1 MVYDN
6 ITFGP
11 SDDDD
16 HEQQS
21 KEASMQMGNRQIRAD
36 GISIA
41 ESDSDDDESP
51 EYTYGCVRRIT
62 VDGDTNPC
70 PGNVQTTKDYGDRFY
85 RECPACQV
93 EHPMEKVSIKNDD
106 DS

>member
-1 MVYDN
+1 MVYEN

-11 SDDDD
+11 SDNDS
-16 HEQQS
+16 EKQS
-21 KEASMQMGNRQIRAD
+21 KEITIGESNQKIVVGGDLRQD
-36 GISIA
+36 G
-41 ESDSDDDESP
+41 DNGGGDDGPP

-85 RECPACQV
+85 RECPACEV
-93 EHPMEKVSIKNDD
+93 EHPMEKVSENDD
-106 DS
+106 